1 MERGTWR
8 PKRARAELA
17 VDAESSW
24 GPGRRV
30 RIFANTISKYNFTL
44 RSYESCAL
52 AHQFVWGTSTWVKYL
67 WACTSRA
74 ASYRC
79 WQGQGNGCRVRCTA
93 VTTVNQHVPWVTRYL
108 YVVLGPNF
116 AFAVHHFHLCSRP
129 EWAQVAPA
137 RLEVGLARWAAPR
150 HLELP
155 IHDSS

>member
-1 MERGTWR
+1 MGHLDLGKVLVGVYFARGFL
-8 PKRARAELA
+8 PLLA
-17 VDAESSW
+17 
-24 GPGRRV
+24 GPGERL
-30 RIFANTISKYNFTL
+30 S
-44 RSYESCAL
+44 
-52 AHQFVWGTSTWVKYL
+52 
-67 WACTSRA
+67 
-74 ASYRC
+74 
-79 WQGQGNGCRVRCTA
+79 CTA